1 MELKDYSQ
9 GEIEITLAELMDAI
23 NLSIARKKARD
34 IYESEQKDLKAK
46 GEKEGK
52 AWSKLS
58 QKERDF
64 RIAKIK
70 KVEIVSFDQSG
81 RYVVNETPDDQVV
94 WGFGDRDKQTRNIY
108 RGEPYRTP
116 LPPVEVK
123 TIEAYDNL
131 SEEERK
137 DFLGTFFAERISDRE
152 ARGVTG
158 EKISLGKR
166 LVLYD
171 HTHTKIDEQA
181 FDDSRSVRIH
191 LSLRDILSMTAR
203 VFELKESGRFTSK
216 EIVDVVKEETGQT
229 INEEDIANVT
239 GKTKEGIPLL
249 WLLILAQAENI
260 SIGAITKTKEK
271 DPSFISLSGLEENIA
286 VEDGKQVLF
295 NDSFLEDFDQ
305 ESILLNA
312 KEISEDEQYAAGKLK
327 GMRERIVWIINTTPS
342 KPDRTLPQGG
352 VNPEYQS
359 LLYQA
364 YDLALEEASRDIS
377 FEGDI
382 TGEQNIAKAQS
393 RLRDLAAENQD
404 YLFSDPRGVILV
416 PKLKLG

>member
-1 MELKDYSQ
+1 M
-9 GEIEITLAELMDAI
+9 
-23 NLSIARKKARD
+23 
-34 IYESEQKDLKAK
+34 
-46 GEKEGK
+46 
-52 AWSKLS
+52 
-58 QKERDF
+58 
-64 RIAKIK
+64 
-70 KVEIVSFDQSG
+70 
-81 RYVVNETPDDQVV
+81 
-94 WGFGDRDKQTRNIY
+94 
-108 RGEPYRTP
+108 
-116 LPPVEVK
+116 K

-203 VFELKESGRFTSK
+203 VFELKESGRFTPK

-249 WLLILAQAENI
+249 WLLRLAQAENI

-359 LLYQA
+359 LLDQA

-404 YLFSDPRGVILV
+404 YLFSDPRGVSLV
-416 PKLKLG
+416 PKLKLGKDITVEKIYNSIRVSGQDKGSVESTRSFISRVSPHPGMTKELANATKGTTKSYVAARSTGSKTNYYNVYEFRVKKSEINCRNDPRIQR